1 MPMNIQVVGAGGW
14 GLALTRR
21 LALNGHAV
29 RLWCRDEDNPD
40 ALRDTRESPALLPGV
55 LLPPSV
61 EVVRDI
67 DPEVDLAVYAVPSHI
82 MRHAAGTFRF
92 SPGTVR
98 VSVAKGIEND
108 TLLRMSDVIA
118 QVAPDGGP
126 VVALSGPTHAE
137 EVGRDLPAS
146 IVAAGTSLEACDLVQ
161 NAFFAPNFR
170 VYTSPDII
178 GVELGGSLKNVIAIA
193 AGACDGFALGD
204 NAKAAMMTR
213 GLAEIAR
220 LGVTCGADPLTF
232 SGLSGMGD
240 LIVTCASHHSRNR
253 RVGELL
259 AKGQTLDEI
268 LGGSPMVAE
277 GVRTTKSAKA
287 LAEKMGVDMP
297 LTNAVHAVLF
307 EGASARDALTG
318 LMLREARPERG

>member
-1 MPMNIQVVGAGGW
+1 MPMNIQVIGAGGW

-29 RLWCRDEDNPD
+29 RLWCREEDNPD

-55 LLPPSV
+55 LLPESV
-61 EVVRDI
+61 EIVRDI
-67 DPEVDLAVYAVPSHI
+67 DPDADLAVYAVPSHV
-82 MRHAAGTFRF
+82 MRHAADKFRF
-92 SPGTVR
+92 SPRTPR

-108 TLLRMSDVIA
+108 TLLRMSQVIA
-118 QVAPDGGP
+118 QVAPEGGP
-126 VVALSGPTHAE
+126 IVALSGPTHAE
-137 EVGRDLPAS
+137 EVGRELPAS
-146 IVAAGTSLEACDLVQ
+146 IVAAGADAAARELVQ
-161 NAFFAPNFR
+161 QAFFAPIFR

-193 AGACDGFALGD
+193 AGACDGFELGD

-220 LGVTCGADPLTF
+220 LGVACGAEPLTF
-232 SGLSGMGD
+232 AGLSGMGD

-253 RVGELL
+253 RVGELI

-277 GVRTTKSAKA
+277 GVRTTRSAKA

-297 LTNAVHAVLF
+297 LTNAVYSVLF